1 VSVAF
6 FYVIGSM
13 QLSKPVI
20 LASQSPRRLL
30 LLRQIGVEPIVRPC
44 SIAETVEPDRSPAR
58 NAQDLAIQKART
70 VAAGVEHGYVV
81 GADTIVTLGS
91 TMLGKPTDYD
101 DAVRMLGLLSG
112 KTHTVH
118 TGYAIIDRPSNKI
131 ISGVE
136 ETLVTFRSIPKAEIE
151 EYVAGGSPM
160 DKAGAYGIQDDYGAV
175 FVRRIEGCYYNVVG
189 LPLSALYEALMKI
202 EKRSLE
208 STKESNE

>member
-1 VSVAF
+1 
-6 FYVIGSM
+6 
-13 QLSKPVI
+13 
-20 LASQSPRRLL
+20 
-30 LLRQIGVEPIVRPC
+30 
-44 SIAETVEPDRSPAR
+44 
-58 NAQDLAIQKART
+58 
-70 VAAGVEHGYVV
+70 V